1 MDTQP
6 DDELRR
12 ALREIGA
19 ELVRTAEQAERL
31 IRQAFEDARSVLT
44 DTRPPQRAEPNLSTS
59 QESPVDAI
67 RQLAA
72 LRDEG
77 LITAEEFARK
87 KAELLERI

>member
-1 MDTQP
+1 MDNDPQ
-6 DDELRR
+6 DEFRR
-12 ALREIGA
+12 AVREIGD

-31 IRQAFEDARSVLT
+31 IRQAFEDAKSLL
-44 DTRPPQRAEPNLSTS
+44 AEPRRHRPANTDPTTI

-72 LRDEG
+72 LRAEG
-77 LITAEEFARK
+77 LITDEEFAAK